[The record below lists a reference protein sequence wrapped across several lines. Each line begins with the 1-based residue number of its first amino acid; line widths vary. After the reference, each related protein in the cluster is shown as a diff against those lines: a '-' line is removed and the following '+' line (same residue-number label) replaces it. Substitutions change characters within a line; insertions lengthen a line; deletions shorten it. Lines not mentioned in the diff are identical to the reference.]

1 MSSND
6 AFLKVVRRTS
16 GRVESLPR
24 GAKPQLGWHDVTKCP
39 DCPACRK
46 VRRLVKAWIDAD
58 AEAIRV
64 VSEIP

>member
-6 AFLKVVRRTS
+6 AFLKVV

-64 VSEIP
+64 ISEIP